1 MNGILSK
8 LNTQWSRLAIL
19 LVTVMLLSLGV
30 ANIVIRATW
39 QEAEDGVLWLLR
51 SQGVVAAEIASG
63 SPAEAV
69 GLTEGDV
76 LLAIDGQPVQT
87 VSDVVDALHAQ
98 EPGSALQYT
107 LLRLGTRDVIAV
119 QLAPIPNGTAALYY
133 LLAIVGSFTLLVGAA
148 VRLRRPKDPATLHF
162 FWLAVVFFGVFAFS
176 FNGRL
181 DRLDWVFYWADV
193 IAILLLP
200 PMFAHF
206 VMVFP
211 ERSNLFGKWTGR
223 GLTFFYL
230 IAAILGGLRVA
241 TFSSGDS
248 PIVLTRFL
256 SNLDRLQ
263 PLFLAICLVSG
274 LVVLTSALRNVQ
286 SITARRQL
294 QWIAWGTGLGATPFV
309 LIHAVPYAIGIEP
322 SFGMQLSVLSLGLIP
337 LSYACAIVRYKLM
350 DVEIIVKRTLVYT
363 AVVSVVLGITA
374 LLLQAIE
381 QVFVQDNSTNLV
393 VAMLATL
400 VALLLVPPVKET
412 MQVILDRAFYRDRY
426 DYRQALVGF
435 ARDLNSDLDLHR
447 LAERLVLRVTETLL
461 IERMALMLTDPRSLN
476 FKSLRSSGFSDDS
489 PPRLSCASNLG
500 KELSSG
506 NVVAFD
512 NPVAVGQFP
521 AEEIEFWRDTGLYY
535 FIPCVFK
542 ENTVAVLALS
552 RKDSGELLS
561 SEDMALL
568 TAVAGQIATALD
580 NARLYRQL
588 HSKASEL
595 DRMRVF
601 SENILD
607 SLHDGLV
614 VVDLNDRILR
624 WNSAFERMYGLAST
638 DTIGHKLDQ
647 FFDLNF
653 LEVIRKA
660 RTDIPTGTT
669 LSRIPITARGDN
681 QDLGLLVNVAVAP
694 LRSIDGNN
702 ATVTVGTIV
711 VFEDITSRA
720 QLEEQL
726 QVSEKMAS
734 IGVLVAGVA
743 HEVNTP
749 LTGISSFTQML
760 LKSADPESPSSQ
772 LLKKIEQ
779 QTFRASKIVN
789 SLLNLSRPATAA
801 DEYMPFD
808 INTIIGDVLTLLEHQ
823 FEANTIKIVREPS
836 SKPALVLGSAHKL
849 QQVFLNIFLNAL
861 DAMPRGG
868 WLSIRTRF
876 DGNQIGIEVSDT
888 GNGIAPEHLARIYD
902 PFFTTKVAGQSIGLG
917 LSITYGIVKEHKGSL
932 VCESTIGKGTC
943 FTIEFP
949 KATVDELRPIQAAN

>member
-1 MNGILSK
+1 MNGILSQ

-19 LVTVMLLSLGV
+19 LVTVLLLSLGV

-39 QEAEDGVLWLLR
+39 QEAEDGVLWVLR
-51 SQGVVAAEIASG
+51 SQGIVAAEIASG
-63 SPAEAV
+63 SPADAI

-98 EPGSALQYT
+98 KPGAALQYT

-133 LLAIVGSFTLLVGAA
+133 LLAIVGSFTLLIGAA
-148 VRLRRPKDPATLHF
+148 VRLRRPNDPATLHF
-162 FWLAVVFFGVFAFS
+162 FWLAVAFFGVFAFS

-181 DRLDWVFYWADV
+181 DRLDWIFYWGDV

-211 ERSNLFGKWTGR
+211 ERSNVWGKWTGR
-223 GLTFFYL
+223 GLTFLYL
-230 IAAILGGLRVA
+230 IAAILGALRVA
-241 TFSSGDS
+241 TFVSGAS
-248 PIVLTRFL
+248 PTALTGFL

-274 LVVLTSALRNVQ
+274 LGVLASALRSVQ

-294 QWIAWGTGLGATPFV
+294 QWIAWGTALGATPFV
-309 LIHAVPYAIGIEP
+309 LIHAVPYALGIEP
-322 SFGMQLSVLSLGLIP
+322 SLGMQLSVLSLGVIP

-363 AVVSVVLGITA
+363 AALSVVLAITA

-381 QVFVQDNSTNLV
+381 RVFIQDNSANWV
-393 VAMLATL
+393 IAMLATL
-400 VALLLVPPVKET
+400 VALLLAPPVKEA
-412 MQVILDRAFYRDRY
+412 MQVMLDRAFYRDRY

-447 LAERLVLRVTETLL
+447 LAERLVSRVIETLL
-461 IERMALMLTDPRSLN
+461 IERMALMLTDSRSLN
-476 FKSLRSSGFSDDS
+476 FKSLRCSGFTDDA
-489 PPRLSCASNLG
+489 PPMLSCASSLG
-500 KELSSG
+500 KDLSAG

-512 NPVAVGQFP
+512 DPVAVSRFS
-521 AEEIEFWRDTGLYY
+521 AEEIEFWRDAGLYY

-552 RKDSGELLS
+552 RKDSGEPLS

-638 DTIGHKLDQ
+638 ETIGHKLDR

-653 LEVIRKA
+653 LEAMREA
-660 RTDIPTGTT
+660 RTDVPTGTT

-681 QDLGLLVNVAVAP
+681 QDRGLLVNIAVAP
-694 LRSIDGNN
+694 LRSVDGNN
-702 ATVTVGTIV
+702 STVTVGTII

-760 LKSADPESPSSQ
+760 LKGADPASSSSQ

-801 DEYMPFD
+801 DEHMPFD

-823 FEANTIKIVREPS
+823 FEANKIKIVRES
-836 SKPALVLGSAHKL
+836 SSQPALVLGSEYKL
-849 QQVFLNIFLNAL
+849 QQIFLNLFLNAL
-861 DAMPRGG
+861 DAMSRGG
-868 WLSIRTRF
+868 WLSITTRF
-876 DGNQIGIEVSDT
+876 DGNQIAIEVSDT

-902 PFFTTKVAGQSIGLG
+902 PFFTTKTAGQSIGLG

-949 KATVDELRPIQAAN
+949 KATVDELRPIQAVN

>member
-1 MNGILSK
+1 MNGILSQ

-19 LVTVMLLSLGV
+19 LVTVLLLSLGV

-69 GLTEGDV
+69 GLAEGDV

-98 EPGSALQYT
+98 KPGSALQYT

-162 FWLAVVFFGVFAFS
+162 FWLAVVFFGVFTFS

-181 DRLDWVFYWADV
+181 DRLDWVFYWGDV

-211 ERSNLFGKWTGR
+211 ERSNLLGKWTGR

-230 IAAILGGLRVA
+230 IAVILGGLRVA
-241 TFSSGDS
+241 TFVSGES
-248 PIVLTRFL
+248 PITLTSFL

-263 PLFLAICLVSG
+263 PLFLAICLVFG
-274 LVVLTSALRNVQ
+274 LIVLASALRNVQ

-363 AVVSVVLGITA
+363 AALSVVLGVTA

-381 QVFVQDNSTNLV
+381 QVFVQDNSTNWV
-393 VAMLATL
+393 IAMLATL
-400 VALLLVPPVKET
+400 VALLLAPPVKEA
-412 MQVILDRAFYRDRY
+412 MQVMLDRAFYRDRY
-426 DYRQALVGF
+426 DYRQAFVGF

-461 IERMALMLTDPRSLN
+461 IERMTLMLTDPRSLN

-489 PPRLSCASNLG
+489 PPMLSCASNLG

-512 NPVAVGQFP
+512 DPVAVGRFP
-521 AEEIEFWRDTGLYY
+521 AEEIEFWRDAGLYY

-561 SEDMALL
+561 SEDMGLL

-624 WNSAFERMYGLAST
+624 WNSAFERMYGLTSN
-638 DTIGHKLDQ
+638 DTLGHKLDQ

-653 LEVIRKA
+653 LEAMRKA
-660 RTDIPTGTT
+660 RTDVPTGTT

-681 QDLGLLVNVAVAP
+681 QDLGLLVNIAVAP

-702 ATVTVGTIV
+702 AMVTVGTIV

-760 LKSADPESPSSQ
+760 LKNANPESPSSQ

-779 QTFRASKIVN
+779 QTFRAAKIVN
-789 SLLNLSRPATAA
+789 SLLDLSRSATAA
-801 DEYMPFD
+801 DEQRPFN

-823 FEANTIKIVREPS
+823 FDE
-836 SKPALVLGSAHKL
+836 
-849 QQVFLNIFLNAL
+849 
-861 DAMPRGG
+861 
-868 WLSIRTRF
+868 
-876 DGNQIGIEVSDT
+876 
-888 GNGIAPEHLARIYD
+888 
-902 PFFTTKVAGQSIGLG
+902 
-917 LSITYGIVKEHKGSL
+917 
-932 VCESTIGKGTC
+932 
-943 FTIEFP
+943 
-949 KATVDELRPIQAAN
+949 TVYFDELIGGDLPTVSEGGVVIKSGAVGIDVTFDNEVLRTLITS